1 MDNNSIKKNKV
12 NITPNCIYYTNED
25 GTNNIPLAHISFKNL
40 EKKHVEIVSQNGGHI
55 LEIGF
60 GLGCSAN
67 EFVNSNTLSY
77 TCIEIN
83 QDIHQYAMDWAQD
96 KPNVNIIH
104 GAWEDIIPTLTLKY
118 EGIYYGSSFVN
129 YALFYNMCKSICKIG
144 TIISIQGYAF
154 ELSPNDAN
162 IESDIPE
169 PHFYD
174 GVFTKDIYNS
184 LIEKQYYKVYWNV
197 FNGIDYVKYLEK

>member
-1 MDNNSIKKNKV
+1 MTNSSIKNNRV

-25 GTNNIPLAHISFKNL
+25 GSNNIPLAHISFKNL

-55 LEIGF
+55 LEVGF

-67 EFVNSNTLSY
+67 EFINSNILSY

-83 QDIHQYAMDWAQD
+83 NIIYQYALDWA
-96 KPNVNIIH
+96 KNKLNTNIIY
-104 GAWEDIIPTLTLKY
+104 GAWEDIIPTLINKY
-118 EGIYYGSSFVN
+118 DGIYYSSSLID
-129 YALFYNMCKSICKIG
+129 YSLFYKMCKPLCKIG

-162 IESDIPE
+162 IESNIPE

-174 GVFTKDIYNS
+174 DIFTKQLYYS
-184 LIEKQYYKVYWNV
+184 LIDKEYYKVYWNI
-197 FNGIDYVKYLEK
+197 FDGINYVKQL